1 MEKYCILPNKKIV
14 NSCKANDIPTI
25 CFPKG
30 LKENYKEFIKQVLPD
45 GISIDYDIKPEWAAS
60 NFKEICI
67 QGGMDPK
74 ILIEQEEKKILHT
87 VDKYLEVFHN
97 CPYIF
102 NLGHGILP
110 KTDPELIKKIT
121 ERVKK
126 NNDG

>member
-1 MEKYCILPNKKIV
+1 MERYCVLPNKKIV
-14 NSCKANDIPTI
+14 NNCKANDIPTI

-30 LKENYKEFIKQVLPD
+30 LKENYTEFIKQVLPD
-45 GISIDYDIKPEWAAS
+45 GINIDYDIKPEWAAD
-60 NFKEICI
+60 NFKRNLYSRRN
-67 QGGMDPK
+67 GSK
-74 ILIEQEEKKILHT
+74 NSYKTRRKKILHT

-110 KTDPELIKKIT
+110 ETDPELIKKIT

-126 NNDG
+126 NDG